1 MYKKNVIWLASY
13 PKSGNTWFRVFI
25 TNLLS
30 DSDAPANI
38 NDLAETSISSSRK
51 VFDDYTGLSSSDL
64 SFEEIDKLRP
74 EVYRMQSE
82 ESSELLF
89 KKVHD
94 KFYFVAENQPLFP
107 PEISKGVIYLIR
119 NPLDVIV
126 SFAYHSAKPVNKMIS
141 ALNNPEYAFCDKN
154 DKLQNQLRQILGSWS
169 GHVQSW
175 TEQKLIPVHVIRY
188 EDMIN
193 NTFESFSKAIRFLS
207 IEKTDQQIRDAIQK
221 SDFRILS
228 GQEKISGFKEKMI
241 QSKSFFRKGKIGDW
255 RNHLGKEIQD
265 KIIENHKDT
274 MIKFGYL
281 TSESKLIY

>member
-1 MYKKNVIWLASY
+1 MYKKNVVWLASY
-13 PKSGNTWFRVFI
+13 PKSGNTWFRVFM

-30 DSDAPANI
+30 DSNTPANI

-94 KFYFVAENQPLFP
+94 KFYYVDKNQPLFP
-107 PEISKGVIYLIR
+107 PEISKGIIYLIR
-119 NPLDVIV
+119 NPLDVLV
-126 SFAYHSAKPVNKMIS
+126 SFAYHSAKPVDKMVS

-154 DKLQNQLRQILGSWS
+154 DRLQNQLRQILGSWS
-169 GHVQSW
+169 EHVQSW
-175 TEQKLIPVHVIRY
+175 TEQKHIPIHVIRY

-193 NTFESFSKAIRFLS
+193 NTFQSFSNAIHFLN
-207 IEKTDQQIRDAIQK
+207 IDKTDQQIKDGIQK

-228 GQEKISGFKEKMI
+228 EQEKESGFKEKMI
-241 QSKSFFRKGKIGDW
+241 KSTSFFRKGQIGDW
-255 RNHLGKEIQD
+255 RNHLDKKTQN

-274 MIKFGYL
+274 MMKFGYL
-281 TSESKLIY
+281 SSGNKLIF

>member
-30 DSDAPANI
+30 NSDAPANI
-38 NDLAETSISSSRK
+38 NDLSETSISSSRK

-126 SFAYHSAKPVNKMIS
+126 SFAYHSSRPVNKMIS

-241 QSKSFFRKGKIGDW
+241 KLKPTKPKAK
-255 RNHLGKEIQD
+255 KESVMD
-265 KIIENHKDT
+265 EAKTEEVKN
-274 MIKFGYL
+274 
-281 TSESKLIY
+281 E

>member
-30 DSDAPANI
+30 DSDVPANI

-141 ALNNPEYAFCDKN
+141 ALNNPEYAFCNKN

-169 GHVQSW
+169 GHVKSW

-221 SDFRILS
+221 SDFQILS

-241 QSKSFFRKGKIGDW
+241 QSKSFFRKGEIGDW